1 MLPHQSL
8 VFAGAEE
15 IEGTLFGNGE
25 RTGNV
30 DIVTLAMNLYSH
42 GVDPQLDFSNLPEIR
57 EKYETFT
64 RMKVGERQ
72 PYAGDLVFSAFQAH
86 IRMQSQRAWHGE
98 EKKKLDK
105 WTVPYLPIDPKDVG
119 RDIRG

>member
-1 MLPHQSL
+1 
-8 VFAGAEE
+8 
-15 IEGTLFGNGE
+15 
-25 RTGNV
+25 
-30 DIVTLAMNLYSH
+30 MNLYSH

-72 PYAGDLVFSAFQAH
+72 PYAGDLVFSAFSGSHQDA
-86 IRMQSQRAWHGE
+86 ISKGMAWRE
-98 EKKKLDK
+98 EKKLDK

-119 RDIRG
+119 RTYELMLSVSTASQERAEWHISLSRASVSMCHSR

>member
-1 MLPHQSL
+1 MTEAAVLPHQSL
-8 VFAGAEE
+8 VCLPGAEE

-72 PYAGDLVFSAFQAH
+72 PYAGDLCFFCFFRLTSGCDLKG
-86 IRMQSQRAWHGE
+86 HGME
-98 EKKKLDK
+98 
-105 WTVPYLPIDPKDVG
+105 
-119 RDIRG
+119 RGKEA